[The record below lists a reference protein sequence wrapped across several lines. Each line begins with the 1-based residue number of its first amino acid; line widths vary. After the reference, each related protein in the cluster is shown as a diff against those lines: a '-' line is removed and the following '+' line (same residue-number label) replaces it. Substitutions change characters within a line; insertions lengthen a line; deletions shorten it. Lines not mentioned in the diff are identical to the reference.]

1 VRVTKRNSAI
11 YHGGHQ
17 PATRAGR
24 PSDKLGQMPIR
35 AGRIA
40 LILLAA
46 TGFGLAWNTF
56 SGRGVVLGLNAYVR
70 EGDEEVSAKDARAQL
85 DKGALFLD
93 ARPVAFYEMSHI
105 PGALPLPEDDFDK
118 HFAKLEPRLRSSF
131 DIVVYCSGFGCEASH
146 LVARKLKERGIP
158 AVVLSEGW
166 PAWTDAGYPTKEGAQ
181 P

>member
-1 VRVTKRNSAI
+1 MRF
-11 YHGGHQ
+11 
-17 PATRAGR
+17 
-24 PSDKLGQMPIR
+24 R

-40 LILLAA
+40 VLVAA
-46 TGFGLAWNTF
+46 GMAAGLAWNGL
-56 SGRGVVLGLNAYVR
+56 SGRGIALSGNVFVR
-70 EGDEEVSAKDARAQL
+70 PGDEVIEAAEAKARL

-93 ARPVAFYEMSHI
+93 ARPFDFYKMDHI

-118 HFAKLEPRLRSSF
+118 HFAKIEPRLRSSF

>member
-1 VRVTKRNSAI
+1 MRAIQPQQRNLPRRA
-11 YHGGHQ
+11 
-17 PATRAGR
+17 PARHARAG
-24 PSDKLGQMPIR
+24 PSGKLDRMPIR
-35 AGRIA
+35 LHRIA

-46 TGFGLAWNTF
+46 TGFGLAWNSF
-56 SGRGVVLGLNAYVR
+56 SGRGVALGRNAYVR
-70 EGDEEVSAKDARAQL
+70 EGDEEIKAAEAKALL
-85 DKGALFLD
+85 DKGTLFLD

-118 HFAKLEPRLRSSF
+118 AFARIEPRLRSSL

-166 PAWTDAGYPTKEGAQ
+166 PAWTEAGYPTKEGAQ

>member
-1 VRVTKRNSAI
+1 MAAI
-11 YHGGHQ
+11 VAGGMV
-17 PATRAGR
+17 
-24 PSDKLGQMPIR
+24 L
-35 AGRIA
+35 
-40 LILLAA
+40 
-46 TGFGLAWNTF
+46 GLAWNAF
-56 SGRGVVLGLNAYVR
+56 GGRGIALSGNAYIKPGEDVV
-70 EGDEEVSAKDARAQL
+70 EVDAAEAKKRL

-93 ARPVAFYEMSHI
+93 ARPVAFYDMSHI

-118 HFAKLEPRLRSSF
+118 HFAKLEPRLRSSL

-166 PAWTDAGYPTKEGAQ
+166 PAWTEAGYPTKEGAQ